1 MVFVVFFFFEHLP
14 PLMLSVPRN
23 PDGPRLIH
31 RYRTSRVSV
40 GFFRGAQTRTARVSQ
55 TRTARVDAKNPAGG
69 HF

>member
-1 MVFVVFFFFEHLP
+1 
-14 PLMLSVPRN
+14 MLSVPRN

-40 GFFRGAQTRTARVSQ
+40 GFFRGAQARTARVSQ

-69 HF
+69 TLLRHREDMDYY